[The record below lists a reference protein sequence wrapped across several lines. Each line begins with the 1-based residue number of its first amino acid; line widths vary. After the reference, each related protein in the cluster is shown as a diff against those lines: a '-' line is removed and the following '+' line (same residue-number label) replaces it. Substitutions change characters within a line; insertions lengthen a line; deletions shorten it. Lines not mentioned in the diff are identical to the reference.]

1 MRLYARI
8 FTDFYVFAI
17 LLPIPFVFFFGYR
30 SLASSTRM
38 WGSLTST
45 VHVTY
50 CALSST
56 VEHST
61 VALLLH

>member
-17 LLPIPFVFFFGYR
+17 LLPIPFVFFSGTAR
-30 SLASSTRM
+30 LLQAQ
-38 WGSLTST
+38 GCGAPLL